1 MPMPEARMPSTSH
14 CSAPDRRLSRADAA
28 NYANEFLEFLDRLR
42 VLTPHQGTATR
53 PPTTGDRFLL

>member
-1 MPMPEARMPSTSH
+1 MTEPNDTPLVGADV
-14 CSAPDRRLSRADAA
+14 PDQASLRANVPVRDLD
-28 NYANEFLEFLDRLR
+28 EFLEFLDRLR